1 MRSQT
6 WFALAALM
14 LVMLVVP
21 SCDQTINYPP
31 PKLSSISPTSIDA
44 NSPQFILKIR
54 GNNLVQQTQVTWI
67 TSAGPIPLPPPTF
80 ITINELDQTIPASL
94 IENPGTVDISVTT
107 PTPGGGT
114 SPTAS
119 QPPIVFTINAV
130 SSPTP
135 TVTSL
140 SPTSVLA
147 GAATTTVTITG
158 TNFVSQSTVAISGA
172 NRTTTFVNPTS
183 LKVSLTAADL
193 SMPANLSL
201 TVTNP
206 PPNGGTS
213 NPITLAVQAPIP
225 ILSSLSP
232 VSATVG
238 AVSTTLSVTGTGF
251 INGVTTLTLNGV
263 TVPTSIANATT
274 ATTLLT
280 PAQLLVGGE
289 LSVVA
294 MNSGPGGGQSNA
306 IAFAVNPHPL
316 EGLPVLVDLAANG
329 TQAAQGICG
338 GSSGCTS
345 GTLGLTTDTVGPS
358 TSSTGAW
365 VAFASVSRNLV
376 LADTNPNPEVYLR
389 NTCLQTAT
397 STTDCNPATTVV
409 SSDPNGGPANGAS
422 SEPSLSTSSTAPG
435 FAAFT
440 STATNLTTS
449 VGPSKHKQV
458 FWRPLCTATTSACVF
473 NSTSFITEQISVAAD
488 GLTPGNGDSYNPVV
502 SADGSYVAFASLAT
516 NLVSSVN
523 ADGVHPQIYIRS
535 TCNGQTATTACAATT
550 YLVSTADG
558 VTPGNGNSEHP
569 SISSEGLFVSFTSN
583 STNLGATAPNP
594 SGASEVFE
602 RSTCSTSISSTTNTC
617 APATFIVS
625 TPDGSTPADGTS
637 YQSAISYTTTAT
649 STSGVPYNGR
659 FVAFASTA
667 TNLVPGAG
675 PTQQIYVRDTCTG
688 ISTSTISQ
696 TCTPTTYL
704 VSTADG
710 VTPGNALSERP
721 SISGAAEFI
730 AFSSLASNF
739 ANTTNGIENIFVR
752 NACFAVDVTC
762 TQSLAI
768 ASIPQGTNA
777 SPSNGASYVPS
788 ISSDGQTV
796 SFLSFANNLVSNDT
810 NGLEDIFL
818 GSTSFTTVLVNGAE
832 APANESATTSSPAAA
847 EYYVM
852 AR

>member
-1 MRSQT
+1 
-6 WFALAALM
+6 M

-31 PKLSSISPTSIDA
+31 PKLTSISPTSIDA
-44 NSPQFILKIR
+44 NSPQFILKIY
-54 GNNLVQQTQVTWI
+54 GNNLVQQTAVNWI
-67 TSAGPIPLPPPTF
+67 TPAGAVTLPQVKF
-80 ITINELDQTIPASL
+80 ITINELDATVPSSL

-114 SPTAS
+114 SPSST
-119 QPPIVFTINAV
+119 QPPVVFTINAV

-140 SPTSVLA
+140 SPTSLLA
-147 GAATTTVTITG
+147 GSAATTVTITG
-158 TNFVSQSTVAISGA
+158 SNFVSQSTVAISGA
-172 NRTTTFVNPTS
+172 NRPTTFVNPTS
-183 LKVSLTAADL
+183 LIVALTAADL
-193 SMPANLSL
+193 LTPSNLQL

-206 PPNGGTS
+206 PPDGGTS
-213 NPITLAVQAPIP
+213 IPITFAVKAPIP
-225 ILSSLSP
+225 IISAVAP

-238 AVSTTLSVTGTGF
+238 AVATTLSVSGTGF
-251 INGVTTLTLNGV
+251 INGITTLTLSGV
-263 TVPTSIANATT
+263 AVPTSVANGTT
-274 ATTLLT
+274 VTTVLT

-289 LSVVA
+289 VSVVA
-294 MNSGPGGGQSNA
+294 TNSGPGGGQSNA
-306 IAFAVNPHPL
+306 VAFSVNPRPL
-316 EGLPVLVDLAANG
+316 AGLPVLVDLAANG
-329 TQAAQGICG
+329 SQAALGICG
-338 GSSGCTS
+338 GSSDCAS
-345 GTLGLTTDTVGPS
+345 GSLGLTTDTVGPS

-365 VAFASVSRNLV
+365 VAYASVSHNLV
-376 LADTNPNPEVYLR
+376 LSDTNPGTDVYLR

-397 STTDCNPATTVV
+397 SATDCTPATTVI
-409 SSDPNGGPANGAS
+409 STDPNGGPANGSS
-422 SEPSLSTSSTAPG
+422 SEPSLSTASATPG

-440 STATNLTTS
+440 SRATNLTTS
-449 VGPSKHKQV
+449 VGPSNFRQV
-458 FWRPLCTATTSACVF
+458 FWRPLCTSTTTTCAF
-473 NSTSFITEQISVAAD
+473 NDTTFITEQISVAAD

-523 ADGVHPQIYIRS
+523 ADGVHPQIYVRS
-535 TCNGQTATTACAATT
+535 TCNGQTATVSCAAVT
-550 YLVSTADG
+550 YLVSTGDDN

-569 SISSEGLFVSFTSN
+569 SISSEGLYVSFTSN
-583 STNLGATAPNP
+583 STNLGKSAPNP
-594 SGASEVFE
+594 SGLSEVFE
-602 RSTCSTSISSTTNTC
+602 RSTCSTTISSTTNTC
-617 APATFIVS
+617 APVTFLVS
-625 TPDGSTPADGTS
+625 TPDGRAAADGTS
-637 YQSAISYTTTAT
+637 YQSSISYTTTAT

-667 TNLVPGAG
+667 TTLVPGAG

-688 ISTSTISQ
+688 ITTSTIIT

-704 VSTADG
+704 VSTATADG
-710 VTPGNALSERP
+710 TTPGNALSERP

-739 ANTTNGIENIFVR
+739 ANTTNGVENIFVR

-796 SFLSFANNLVSNDT
+796 SFLSFASNLVPNDT

-818 GSTSFTTVLVNGAE
+818 GSTSFTTVVVTGAKT
-832 APANESATTSSPAAA
+832 PADETASAAA
-847 EYYVM
+847 GSNEVADNYVM

>member
-1 MRSQT
+1 M
-6 WFALAALM
+6 F
-14 LVMLVVP
+14 VMLVVP
-21 SCDQTINYPP
+21 SCDQVINYPP
-31 PKLSSISPTSIDA
+31 PKLSSISPNNINA
-44 NSPQFILKIR
+44 NSPQFTLKIL
-54 GNNLVQQTQVTWI
+54 GNNLVQQTQVNWI
-67 TSAGPIPLPPPTF
+67 TPSGAVTLPLVKF
-80 ITINELDQTIPASL
+80 ISINELDATVPSSL
-94 IENPGTVDISVTT
+94 VENPGTVDISVTT

-114 SPTAS
+114 SPSST
-119 QPPIVFTINAV
+119 QPPIVFTINAI

-140 SPTSVLA
+140 SPTSILA
-147 GAATTTVTITG
+147 GSASTTVTITG

-172 NRTTTFVNPTS
+172 NRTTSFVNPTS
-183 LKVSLTAADL
+183 LRVSLTAADL
-193 SMPANLSL
+193 SMPGNLQL

-206 PPNGGTS
+206 PPDGGTS
-213 NPITLAVQAPIP
+213 NPITLAVKAPIP
-225 ILSSLSP
+225 IISSLSP

-238 AVSTTLSVTGTGF
+238 AVSTTLSITGTGF

-263 TVPTSIANATT
+263 TVPTSVANATT
-274 ATTLLT
+274 ATTVLT

-289 LSVVA
+289 MSVVA
-294 MNSGPGGGQSNA
+294 INSGPGGGQSNA
-306 IAFAVNPHPL
+306 IGFAVNPRPL
-316 EGLPVLVDLAANG
+316 QGLPVLVDLAANG

-338 GSSGCTS
+338 GSSGCVS
-345 GTLGLTTDTVGPS
+345 NQPDALTTDTVGPS

-365 VAFASVSRNLV
+365 VAFASVSHNLV
-376 LADTNPNPEVYLR
+376 LADTNPNPDVYLR

-397 STTDCNPATTVV
+397 SATDCTPTTTVI
-409 SSDPNGGPANGAS
+409 SSDPNGGPANGTS

-440 STATNLTTS
+440 STATNLTTT
-449 VGPSKHKQV
+449 VGPSTHKQV
-458 FWRPLCTATTSACVF
+458 FWRPLCTATTTACVF
-473 NSTSFITEQISVAAD
+473 NSTSFVTEQISVAAD

-502 SADGSYVAFASLAT
+502 SADGSYVAFVSLAT

-569 SISSEGLFVSFTSN
+569 SISSEGLYVSFTSN

-602 RSTCSTSISSTTNTC
+602 RSTCSTTIGSTTNTC
-617 APATFIVS
+617 APATFLIS
-625 TPDGSTPADGTS
+625 TPDGATPADGMS
-637 YQSAISYTTTAT
+637 YQSSISYTTTAT

-688 ISTSTISQ
+688 ISTSAVT

-704 VSTADG
+704 VSTPDG
-710 VTPGNALSERP
+710 VTPGNALSEHP
-721 SISGAAEFI
+721 SISGAAEFV
-730 AFSSLASNF
+730 AFASLASNF
-739 ANTTNGIENIFVR
+739 ANTTNGVENIFVR
-752 NACFAVDVTC
+752 NTCLAVDITC

-777 SPSNGASYVPS
+777 APSNGASYRPS
-788 ISSDGQTV
+788 ISADGQTV
-796 SFLSFANNLVSNDT
+796 SFLSFSNNLVTNDT

-818 GSTSFTTVLVNGAE
+818 GSTSFTTVLVNGVE
-832 APANESATTSSPAAA
+832 APANESATTGAPAA
-847 EYYVM
+847 ENYVM

>member
-1 MRSQT
+1 
-6 WFALAALM
+6 M

-440 STATNLTTS
+440 STATYLTTS

-569 SISSEGLFVSFTSN
+569 SISSEGLYVSFTSN

-602 RSTCSTSISSTTNTC
+602 RSTCSTTIGSTTNTC

-818 GSTSFTTVLVNGAE
+818 GSTSFTTVLVNGVKTPE
-832 APANESATTSSPAAA
+832 NESAATSSPAAGSSDIA
-847 EYYVM
+847 ENYVM
-852 AR
+852 RAR

>member
-1 MRSQT
+1 
-6 WFALAALM
+6 M

-31 PKLSSISPTSIDA
+31 PKLSSISPTSVNA
-44 NSPQFILKIR
+44 NSPQFILKIL

-67 TSAGPIPLPPPTF
+67 TSAGSIPLPQATF
-80 ITINELDQTIPASL
+80 ISINELDQTIPSAL
-94 IENPGTVDISVTT
+94 IENPGTVNISVTT

-114 SPTAS
+114 SPSAS

-147 GAATTTVTITG
+147 GAAATTVTITG

-183 LKVSLTAADL
+183 LEVSLSAADL
-193 SMPANLSL
+193 STPQNLSL

-206 PPNGGTS
+206 PPDGGTS
-213 NPITLAVQAPIP
+213 NPITLAVKAPVP
-225 ILSSLSP
+225 IISSIAP

-238 AVSTTLSVTGTGF
+238 ATAPTLSVTGTGF

-274 ATTLLT
+274 ATTVLT
-280 PAQLLVGGE
+280 AAQLLVGGE

-294 MNSGPGGGQSNA
+294 INSGPGGGQSNA
-306 IAFAVNPHPL
+306 IAFAVNPRPL
-316 EGLPVLVDLAANG
+316 VGLPVLVDLAANG
-329 TQAAQGICG
+329 TQATTGICG
-338 GSSGCTS
+338 GSSDCTS

-397 STTDCNPATTVV
+397 SATDCNPTTTVI
-409 SSDPNGGPANGAS
+409 SSDPNGGPANGSS

-440 STATNLTTS
+440 STATNLTTT
-449 VGPSKHKQV
+449 VGPSKYKQV
-458 FWRPLCTATTSACVF
+458 FWRPLCTATTTACVF

-550 YLVSTADG
+550 YLVSVATDG
-558 VTPGNGNSEHP
+558 FTPGNGNSEHP
-569 SISSEGLFVSFTSN
+569 SISSEGLYVSFTSDA
-583 STNLGATAPNP
+583 TNLLAGGSTPIP
-594 SGASEVFE
+594 QGSTEVFE
-602 RSTCSTSISSTTNTC
+602 RSTCSTTIGSTTNTC
-617 APATFIVS
+617 APATFLVS
-625 TPDGSTPADGTS
+625 TPDGKTPADGTS
-637 YQSAISYTTTAT
+637 YQSSISYTTTAT

-667 TNLVPGAG
+667 TTLVPGAG

-688 ISTSTISQ
+688 ITTSSIVT

-704 VSTADG
+704 VSTANG
-710 VTPGNALSERP
+710 APGNALSERP
-721 SISGAAEFI
+721 SISGAAEFV

-739 ANTTNGIENIFVR
+739 ANTTNGIENVFVR
-752 NACFAVDVTC
+752 NTCLAVDVTC

-796 SFLSFANNLVSNDT
+796 AFLSFANNLVPNDT

-818 GSTSFTTVLVNGAE
+818 GSTSFTTVLVTGVKTPADETAANAALVVGSGDGSVAE
-832 APANESATTSSPAAA
+832 N
-847 EYYVM
+847 YVL
-852 AR
+852 RPR